1 MFEGKTMS
9 QKPTCDVSL
18 VKNFVKILVITK
30 ILF

>member
-1 MFEGKTMS
+1 MFEEKTMS

-18 VKNFVKILVITK
+18 VKNLVKILVITK